1 MSKTK
6 LLTLAASAALLVAL
20 FAAIVG
26 PSAAFAQGPAPTPT
40 TPTNTMDQT
49 FWQSLANKLG
59 ITLDRLQQAVKDAAK
74 EAIANGVQNN
84 RLTQTQ
90 ADSLNQRVDQW
101 TPGQGLPFERGG
113 RGGRGPGGS
122 GGPGEMHD
130 SFGGPAVLDAA
141 AKALNMTTAD
151 LMAQLQAGKTLADV
165 AQSKG
170 VSQDTVKQ
178 AIVAAEKAAV
188 DAAQQAGRI
197 TADQA
202 TQMKQ
207 AIDQRAAT
215 LDLTKPFGGRGFGP
229 GAAPGAGKTPGGFG
243 MMGGQSVLDAAAK
256 ALNMTTADL
265 MAQLQA
271 GKTLADVAQSKGV
284 SQDTVKQAIV
294 AAEKAAVDAAQQA
307 GRITADQATQ
317 MKQAIDQRAATLD
330 LTKPFG
336 GRGFG
341 PVAQPGQQGQP
352 GSRGGRG
359 APGAAPQGTPA
370 TPKTQG
376 ASL

>member
-26 PSAAFAQGPAPTPT
+26 PSAALAQGPAPTPT

-84 RLTQTQ
+84 RLTQPQ

-130 SFGGPAVLDAA
+130 GFGGPAVLDAA

-188 DAAQQAGRI
+188 DAAQQAGHI

-229 GAAPGAGKTPGGFG
+229 G
-243 MMGGQSVLDAAAK
+243 
-256 ALNMTTADL
+256 
-265 MAQLQA
+265 
-271 GKTLADVAQSKGV
+271 
-284 SQDTVKQAIV
+284 
-294 AAEKAAVDAAQQA
+294 
-307 GRITADQATQ
+307 
-317 MKQAIDQRAATLD
+317 
-330 LTKPFG
+330 
-336 GRGFG
+336 
-341 PVAQPGQQGQP
+341 AQPGQQGQP